1 MTVKVNIDCS
11 EFNVE
16 LEKYLDENARDIC
29 IQIRKDAKAGTYS
42 SSHGKFKDI
51 SGRLRKSIKIKKSK
65 FEGGGYLTKAGG
77 KGAMQ
82 SWLVE
87 HGHGGPRPAPA
98 HPYLRPA
105 LARNIEYAKKK
116 FGVK

>member
-1 MTVKVNIDCS
+1 MTVKVNIDYS
-11 EFNVE
+11 DFNVE

-29 IQIRKDAKAGTYS
+29 IQIRKDAKASTA
-42 SSHGKFKDI
+42 FKDI
-51 SGRLRKSIKIKKSK
+51 TGNLRKSIKIKKSK

-105 LARNIEYAKKK
+105 LVRNIEYAKKK